1 MHRVLLVSHRYVAA
15 DNRGKARALAA
26 RGLEVTVAVPQRWR
40 EPVLGRI
47 VETSWERQVGVEV
60 FPVQTSAPGD
70 VARYRFAGRVLG
82 SLLRD
87 KRPELIQIEE
97 ELGTEVTR
105 QVLKAAAKARIPAFV
120 GVADNV
126 PGNRTGDRGLFAGFR
141 RRRLLRDVRGVVAA
155 SGSAASLVRGDRPP
169 VHVTVIPHLGV
180 KAPTHPEHQ
189 DHEGLALGFVGR
201 LVHRKGLDTLLEALT
216 RHRELTWTLTVV
228 GDGPAREELEALASA
243 RRLAARIRWV
253 GAVSPAD
260 VAKTWPLLDVMIQPS
275 RMSEEWSEPTGHTL
289 AEAMANEVAVIGTAS
304 GATAEVI
311 GDAGL
316 VVPPDDPDALAKAI
330 GGMADP
336 ETRWSYAEAA
346 RARAISRFSD
356 DAVAEA
362 SVHFWREILGEGSG
376 VRDQGSGKAPDLYHR
391 SDP

>member
-155 SGSAASLVRGDRPP
+155 SGSAASLVRGDRPS

-216 RHRELTWTLTVV
+216 RHRELAWTLTVV

>member
-26 RGLEVTVAVPQRWR
+26 RGLDVTVAVPQRWR
-40 EPVLGRI
+40 EPVLGRL
-47 VETSWERQVGVEV
+47 VETSWERQGGVEV
-60 FPVQTSAPGD
+60 FPVQVRDPGD
-70 VARYRFAGRVLG
+70 AARYRFAPRVLAT
-82 SLLRD
+82 LLRD

-97 ELGTEVTR
+97 ELGTVVTR
-105 QVLKAAAKARIPAFV
+105 QVVKAARGLHIPVVV

-126 PGNRTGDRGLFAGFR
+126 PGNRTGDRGLLAGWR
-141 RRRLLRDVRGVVAA
+141 RRRLLRSVRGVVAA
-155 SGSAASLVRGDRPP
+155 SAGAKALVQADRDAIP
-169 VHVTVIPHLGV
+169 VAVIPHLGV
-180 KAPTHPEHQ
+180 KAPTHPEHH
-189 DHEGLALGFVGR
+189 DHEGMSLGFIGR

-216 RHRELTWTLTVV
+216 RHRELAWTLSVV
-228 GDGPAREELEALASA
+228 GDGPAREDLEALASA

-253 GAVSPAD
+253 GAVSPAE
-260 VAKTWPLLDVMIQPS
+260 VARTWPLLDVVIQPS
-275 RMSEEWSEPTGHTL
+275 RASEEWCEPTGHTL

-316 VVPPDDPDALAKAI
+316 VVPADDPDALARAI

-346 RARAISRFSD
+346 RARALARFSD
-356 DAVAEA
+356 EAVADATRE
-362 SVHFWREILGEGSG
+362 FWNEVIR
-376 VRDQGSGKAPDLYHR
+376 
-391 SDP
+391 

>member
-1 MHRVLLVSHRYVAA
+1 MHRVLLVSHRYVAT

-47 VETSWERQVGVEV
+47 VETSWERQAGVEV
-60 FPVQTSAPGD
+60 FPVQTSAPGE
-70 VARYRFAGRVLG
+70 VARYRFATRVLG
-82 SLLRD
+82 TLLRD

-105 QVLKAAAKARIPAFV
+105 QVAKAAAKLKIPVFI

-126 PGNRTGDRGLFAGFR
+126 PGNRTGDRGLLAGFR
-141 RRRLLRDVRGVVAA
+141 RRRLLRHVRGVVAA
-155 SGSAASLVRGDRPP
+155 SGNAASLVRGDRDS

-180 KAPTHPEHQ
+180 KAPTHPEHH
-189 DHEGLALGFVGR
+189 DHEGMALGFVGR

-216 RHRELTWTLTVV
+216 RHRELAWTLTVV
-228 GDGPAREELEALASA
+228 GDGPAREQLEALASA

-260 VAKTWPLLDVMIQPS
+260 VARTWPLLDVMIQPS
-275 RMSEEWSEPTGHTL
+275 RTSEAWSEPTGHTL

-346 RARAISRFSD
+346 RARALAHFSD
-356 DAVAEA
+356 DAVADQTREFWEA
-362 SVHFWREILGEGSG
+362 CMQPSAVSRQPSASHPSASASANG
-376 VRDQGSGKAPDLYHR
+376 
-391 SDP
+391 

>member
-40 EPVLGRI
+40 EPVLGRL
-47 VETSWERQVGVEV
+47 VETSWERQAGVEV
-60 FPVQTSAPGD
+60 FPVHTSAPGD

-105 QVLKAAAKARIPAFV
+105 QVIKAAAKAKIPAFV

-141 RRRLLRDVRGVVAA
+141 RRRLLRHVRGVVAA
-155 SGSAASLVRGDRPP
+155 SGSAASLVRGDRDS

-180 KAPTHPEHQ
+180 KA
-189 DHEGLALGFVGR
+189 LGFIGR

-216 RHRELTWTLTVV
+216 RHRELAWTLTVV
-228 GDGPAREELEALASA
+228 GDGPAREQLEALASA

-275 RMSEEWSEPTGHTL
+275 RASEAWSEPTGHTV
-289 AEAMANEVAVIGTAS
+289 AEAMANEVAVIGSAS
-304 GATAEVI
+304 GAVSEVI

-316 VVPPDDPDALAKAI
+316 VVPPDDPDALARAI

-362 SVHFWREILGEGSG
+362 SMTFWKELLG
-376 VRDQGSGKAPDLYHR
+376 
-391 SDP
+391 

>member
-1 MHRVLLVSHRYVAA
+1 MHRVLLVSHRYVAS

-40 EPVLGRI
+40 EPVLGRM
-47 VETSWERQVGVEV
+47 VETSWERQAGVEV
-60 FPVQTSAPGD
+60 FPVQTAQPGD
-70 VARYRFAGRVLG
+70 VVRYRFAGRVLG

-97 ELGTEVTR
+97 ELGTQVTR
-105 QVLKAAAKARIPAFV
+105 QVAKAAARFKIPVFV

-126 PGNRTGDRGLFAGFR
+126 SGNRTGDRDLFAGFR
-141 RRRLLRDVRGVVAA
+141 RRRLLRHVRGVVAA
-155 SGSAASLVRGDRPP
+155 SENAAALVRADRNA
-169 VHVTVIPHLGV
+169 VHAMVIPHLGV
-180 KAPTHPEHQ
+180 KAPTHPEHH
-189 DHEGLALGFVGR
+189 DHEGMALGFVGR

-216 RHRELTWTLTVV
+216 RHRELSWTLTVV

-243 RRLAARIRWV
+243 RRLAARIRWM
-253 GAVSPAD
+253 GAISPAD
-260 VAKTWPLLDVMIQPS
+260 VTKTWPLLDVFIQPS
-275 RMSEEWSEPTGHTL
+275 RQTEEWSEPTGHTL

-336 ETRWSYAEAA
+336 EARWSYAEAA
-346 RARAISRFSD
+346 RARALAKFSD
-356 DAVAEA
+356 DAVAELTRK
-362 SVHFWREILGEGSG
+362 FWEEV
-376 VRDQGSGKAPDLYHR
+376 VR
-391 SDP
+391 